1 MTGPA
6 APEEPAARY
15 APAEPPEQQPER
27 SQPPEPLK
35 GRARLRSALH
45 PRATRAQVVAALLCG
60 VLGFAAAVQVR
71 STQDAGLSGLRQ
83 TDLVRIL
90 DDVSERSARLQHEA
104 RELQE
109 TRDRVTGDDAQAAL
123 QEARDRTRVLG
134 ILAGTLP
141 ARGPGIQLTI
151 TDPDGQV
158 GSDVLI
164 DTLQELRD
172 AGAEAVEISSVDGPA
187 VRVVAST
194 SFVDA
199 GEPGSGAGVE
209 VDGTVLRPPYR
220 FVVIGEPGTLA
231 TALEIPG
238 GVLEVLDQRG
248 AQGVVTQEQS
258 VEISSLRVAP
268 SPRYARPAD
277 ADQGSADNG

>member
-1 MTGPA
+1 MTGPDD
-6 APEEPAARY
+6 PTE
-15 APAEPPEQQPER
+15 PAEPVNPA
-27 SQPPEPLK
+27 EPAEPVK

-90 DDVSERSARLQHEA
+90 DDVSERSARLQSEA

-109 TRDRVTGDDAQAAL
+109 TRDRVTGDDDQAAL

-151 TDPDGQV
+151 TDPEGQV
-158 GSDVLI
+158 GADVLI

-194 SFVDA
+194 SFVEA

-258 VEISSLRVAP
+258 VEITSLRVAP
-268 SPRYARPAD
+268 SPRYARPAGAAGD
-277 ADQGSADNG
+277 ADNG